1 MLAVISDSQVLRN
14 QISDIPQRARR
25 EADDRLPLRHT
36 TFQSRQSFLSEWQR
50 EIVFSGAGVFLVLIG
65 KRQCRQRSAVA
76 V

>member
-1 MLAVISDSQVLRN
+1 
-14 QISDIPQRARR
+14 
-25 EADDRLPLRHT
+25 LRHT